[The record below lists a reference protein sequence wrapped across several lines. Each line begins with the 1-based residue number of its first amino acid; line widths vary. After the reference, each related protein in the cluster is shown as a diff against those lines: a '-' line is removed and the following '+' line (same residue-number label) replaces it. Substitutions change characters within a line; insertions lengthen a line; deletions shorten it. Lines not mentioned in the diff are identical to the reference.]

1 MVRVSLFVLGV
12 NVRNVIPGPAP
23 PPPGPSPVIEVK
35 VDWTSPIITT
45 NTAAT
50 VEVDV
55 MPFLGEANWGGPYKA
70 YHAALANLGAE
81 YVRFAPWFANPRV
94 VVPELTPH
102 VCNATH
108 PSTNWNS
115 TYFDGVMADFQSA
128 VCGPEAAQGIC
139 KLSVVQQLS
148 TMPEYMCKH
157 RLRSTIR
164 TCMRK
169 PHPHRN
175 RIHPIFFQQP
185 KSLRCSTC
193 TCLWGIRRSCCR
205 QLTPSEL
212 LPPPRSPPAFIFRSR
227 CGWRLKSASNLPVE
241 HHVSL

>member
-1 MVRVSLFVLGV
+1 M
-12 NVRNVIPGPAP
+12 
-23 PPPGPSPVIEVK
+23 
-35 VDWTSPIITT
+35 DWTSPIITT

-55 MPFLGEANWGGPYKA
+55 MPFLGEADWGGPYKA

-102 VCNATH
+102 VCDATH

-128 VCGPEAAQGIC
+128 VCGPEAATGVC

-157 RLRSTIR
+157 RGHPVAEHPSGPGIAMTLNL
-164 TCMRK
+164 K
-169 PHPHRN
+169 PRAQPRVFRPARAFGDLLGDPPKLLVVPTPASSERPAHSSAQPPCGRPFGCHR
-175 RIHPIFFQQP
+175 
-185 KSLRCSTC
+185 
-193 TCLWGIRRSCCR
+193 RR
-205 QLTPSEL
+205 
-212 LPPPRSPPAFIFRSR
+212 
-227 CGWRLKSASNLPVE
+227 GWRRNAASDLPVE